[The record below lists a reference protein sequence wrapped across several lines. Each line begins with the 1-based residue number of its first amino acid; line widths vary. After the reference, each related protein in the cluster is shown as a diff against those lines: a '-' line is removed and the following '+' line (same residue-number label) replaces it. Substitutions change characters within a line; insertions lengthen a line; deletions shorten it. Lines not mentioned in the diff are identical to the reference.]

1 MDDARSG
8 RVRGRV
14 KSVQDWLARRA
25 DSSIGRLSLQW
36 FRAYF
41 EASRNSGCAIT
52 VYSVLSVLPAALVF
66 LAVLH
71 PGSGVNAFAER
82 LVDHMHLT
90 GSSADLVRSSFGT
103 TSSNA
108 LGASIAVAITF
119 LLWGIGIGQI
129 YQDVFA
135 RAWRVSL
142 GSLAADQGMFAV
154 FFFVFAGAWAAV
166 VLSSERL
173 RAAGWLVLVPVWMIC
188 SVVFWVAV
196 PYLLLH
202 RKVSARALLPGALI
216 SSIVIGGT
224 IATSPLFMGPSLNEN
239 GRIFGSFGVV
249 ATVIGYIFIMLTMSL
264 VCGVFSPVWAEWR
277 RSEKARGEKAPD
289 RKEGVGGGDV
299 VRGTADLPET
309 GGEAEVSGS

>member
-1 MDDARSG
+1 MENARG
-8 RVRGRV
+8 RRFRGRV
-14 KSVQDWLARRA
+14 ESVYEWLGRRV
-25 DSSIGRLSLQW
+25 DSPLGRLSLQW

-41 EASRNSGCAIT
+41 EASRNSGCAISI
-52 VYSVLSVLPAALVF
+52 YSVLSVFPAALVF
-66 LAVLH
+66 LALVH
-71 PGSGVNAFAER
+71 PGTGVNAFAER
-82 LVDHMHLT
+82 IVDHMHLT
-90 GSSADLVRSSFGT
+90 GSSADLVRSSFGS

-108 LGASIAVAITF
+108 LGATIAVAITF

-135 RAWRVSL
+135 RAWRISL

-154 FFFVFAGAWAAV
+154 FFFVFAGSWAGV
-166 VLSSERL
+166 VMSAESL
-173 RAAGWLVLVPVWMIC
+173 RAAGWLVLVPVWVIC
-188 SVVFWVAV
+188 SVGFWSIV
-196 PYLLLH
+196 PHVLLH
-202 RKVSARALLPGALI
+202 RKVGIRALLPGALL

-277 RSEKARGEKAPD
+277 RSEKARGESE
-289 RKEGVGGGDV
+289 RVEGGDV
-299 VRGTADLPET
+299 VRGTADLPGT
-309 GGEAEVSGS
+309 GGESEVNVS